1 MLAIRRKLGG
11 GQKRV
16 VHQLKRNTSGPSSI
30 DTSANPKLTG
40 MAQHGGRA
48 GPQLSGHVGRSSSV
62 MSSLR
67 RRAERAR
74 ELSRVVCCLSLTAA
88 LALAG
93 CASDE
98 AHRRE
103 AYAQANAMR
112 AMPPA
117 QQPADVEDDG
127 LPSQVPPPS
136 NRKPEPDDPREP
148 YSPNY
153 GRPQTVPQ
161 RAALTV
167 PAQPGQTR
175 RVASF

>member
-1 MLAIRRKLGG
+1 
-11 GQKRV
+11 
-16 VHQLKRNTSGPSSI
+16 
-30 DTSANPKLTG
+30 
-40 MAQHGGRA
+40 
-48 GPQLSGHVGRSSSV
+48 

-67 RRAERAR
+67 RRVVRGR
-74 ELSRVVCCLSLTAA
+74 GLPRVVCCLSLTAA

-112 AMPPA
+112 AMPPV
-117 QQPADVEDDG
+117 QQPAEVEDDG
-127 LPSQVPPPS
+127 LPAQVPPPR

-153 GRPQTVPQ
+153 GRPHVVPQ

-167 PAQPGQTR
+167 PAEQVQPR
-175 RVASF
+175 RTATF